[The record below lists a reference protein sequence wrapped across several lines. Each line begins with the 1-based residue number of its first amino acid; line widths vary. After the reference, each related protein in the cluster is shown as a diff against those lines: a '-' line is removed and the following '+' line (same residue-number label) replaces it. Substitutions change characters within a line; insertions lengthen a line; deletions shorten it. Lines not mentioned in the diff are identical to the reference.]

1 MKDQHIHHRI
11 RRSVLFMVAGSSL
24 ASVCF
29 STLGE
34 TIGSPLI
41 HRQFADID
49 HGQVYIYHGNAS
61 PFQSHGKVSTWA
73 FFDDRN
79 AGLSVTPL
87 VFKVTGTDVF
97 TLTGVGATRVS
108 AGTGLQSFSFD
119 LIAGSP
125 DVSPGQYTFGFA
137 NRAYAIRGT
146 ALVAGTANTGVI
158 AIDRPSAIIPNDPW
172 IVTAEVSSGGAV
184 ALTIGTII
192 GAGGIPI
199 YNPMDPDPGGPNRV
213 YSAQATVLPTASL
226 GTHPAWSITDFVT
239 CENAKMVAPHDWH
252 VPKAVFRTGDSKV
265 FAWAELTN
273 VSGVHSVE
281 MKLYR
286 PDGIY
291 YGKETQVTHEPLGS
305 SNWWRMSAWW
315 GIKGDK
321 MAETPGRWKLDLLI
335 EGTLQ
340 RSIYFILNSENPKLA
355 LPVQPAGNEAGVCIL
370 EASSDLMNWTPIQT
384 NALPAG
390 LAWETLAVKRV
401 FRLTLRNQDAP
412 ACILETSADQVNW
425 TPIQTNG
432 LPSVPPSDT
441 PGPPRTAAQFYRAL
455 VH

>member
-1 MKDQHIHHRI
+1 MKDQHIRRRI
-11 RRSVLFMVAGSSL
+11 KKAVLFVVAGTSL
-24 ASVCF
+24 AAFCF

-49 HGQVYIYHGNAS
+49 HGQVYIYHGRSN
-61 PFQSHGKVSTWA
+61 PFQSHGRVSNWA

-87 VFKVTGTDVF
+87 VFKVTGKDVF
-97 TLTGVGATRVS
+97 TLTGVGTTRVS

-119 LIAGSP
+119 LIAGSG
-125 DVSPGQYTFGFA
+125 DVSPGEYTFGFA
-137 NRAYAIRGT
+137 NRAYAISGT
-146 ALVAGTANTGVI
+146 ELVAGTPNTGVI
-158 AIDRPSAIIPNDPW
+158 LIDRPSATIPNDPW
-172 IVTAEVSSGGAV
+172 IVTAEASSGGAV
-184 ALTIGTII
+184 ALNIGTII

-213 YSAQATVLPTASL
+213 YSAQATASC
-226 GTHPAWSITDFVT
+226 PVYSITDFVM

-252 VPKAVFRTGDSKV
+252 VPKTVFRTDDSKV

-281 MKLYR
+281 MKLWR

-291 YGKETQVTHEPLGS
+291 YGQETQVTHEPLGS

-321 MAETPGRWKLDLLI
+321 LAETPGRWKLDLVI
-335 EGTLQ
+335 DGTLQ
-340 RSIYFILNSENPKLA
+340 RSIYFSLTSENPKFA
-355 LPVQPAGNEAGVCIL
+355 LPVQPVGNEAGVCVL
-370 EASSDLMNWTPIQT
+370 ETSSDLVIWTPIQT
-384 NALPAG
+384 NALLGG
-390 LAWETLAVKRV
+390 LVWETITGKRV
-401 FRLTLRNQDAP
+401 FRLSLGNNDAP
-412 ACILETSADQVNW
+412 VCIL
-425 TPIQTNG
+425 
-432 LPSVPPSDT
+432 
-441 PGPPRTAAQFYRAL
+441 
-455 VH
+455 